1 MAVSKTI
8 HYCWFG
14 NSTKPKRLLR
24 FMASWKKCI
33 GYEVK
38 EWNESNCDFHEN
50 DFVRKAY
57 ELGNWA
63 FVSDYFRLKA
73 LYEEGGIYLDTDV
86 EIKKPLDDLL
96 DSDMFL
102 GFIYD
107 SILGTAV
114 LGCIKGHP
122 FLRFLL
128 EVYSEIELKVLD
140 NKLFSQGFTSKRLP
154 GEVFVNNNGLLTRA
168 MQEYYP
174 EFRIHGRYQEFR
186 KILIFPKET
195 FEIGP
200 VVGKG
205 YSIHHCE
212 GSWKKDANSW
222 KKRIKRG
229 IKGIASFIPFIHMDS
244 VIKHRTYRKLLYH
257 IPNYQ
262 IYEKQVK
269 EYKDTQ

>member
-1 MAVSKTI
+1 MAIPKII

-14 NSTKPKRLLR
+14 SSAKPKRLLR
-24 FMASWKKCI
+24 CMDSWEKCI
-33 GYEVK
+33 GYRIK
-38 EWNESNCDFHEN
+38 EWNETNCDFNEN
-50 DFVRKAY
+50 EFVRKAH
-57 ELGNWA
+57 ERGNWA

-107 SILGTAV
+107 SIIGTAV
-114 LGCIKGHP
+114 LGCKKGHP
-122 FLRFLL
+122 FLNFLI
-128 EVYSEIELKVLD
+128 EVYTEIEFQVLD
-140 NKLFSQGFTSKRLP
+140 NNLFYQGFLSKRLP
-154 GEVFVNNNGLLTRA
+154 EEVFVNNNGLLTRA
-168 MQEYYP
+168 MQEYFP
-174 EFRIHGRYQEFR
+174 EFRIHGRYQEFQNIR
-186 KILIFPKET
+186 IYPKET

-200 VVGKG
+200 VIGKG

-222 KKRIKRG
+222 RKKMKRG
-229 IKGIASFIPFIHMDS
+229 IKRIASAVPLIHMDS

-257 IPNYQ
+257 IPNYPLHL
-262 IYEKQVK
+262 KHVK
-269 EYKDTQ
+269 EYRGS